1 MTKHAHRA
9 SNLAKEDVDLLEAF
23 DQTWSFSH
31 GSLMLT
37 TFKFACS
44 GSSSSGETL
53 ELESFFLRQSL
64 LDSPLVVWRFCGEE
78 MSFVRLTF
86 VAVKF

>member
-9 SNLAKEDVDLLEAF
+9 SNLAKEDVDLVEVF
-23 DQTWSFSH
+23 DQAH

-44 GSSSSGETL
+44 GSCSSGETL
-53 ELESFFLRQSL
+53 EQESFFLRQSL
-64 LDSPLVVWRFCGEE
+64 LHSSLVVWRFDREE
-78 MSFVRLTF
+78 MSFV
-86 VAVKF
+86 KFCATKSPA